1 MSDFIKDGTG
11 SGRNAKV
18 GVANRLH
25 TQSLAVSV
33 PSLATSLGDAFNV
46 SSELVTLTTAGESAL
61 LYIKNNEE
69 EALSIIT
76 EFVNIGTATGSTA
89 KGIIKFYL
97 DPSAGTIVSDA
108 TEAQVLNRSIG
119 NTQTLTADTYKGAE
133 GKTFTDGSIIAL
145 PSSGG
150 AIVSEYIIPRGTSFG
165 LSYTPA
171 TGTTS
176 QQIQIG
182 FLVIRKYI
190 THTTD

>member
-25 TQSLAVSV
+25 THSLAVSV

-97 DPSAGTIVSDA
+97 TPSAGTIVSDA

-119 NTQTLTADTYKGAE
+119 NTQTLTADAYKGAE

-145 PSSGG
+145 PSPGG
-150 AIVSEYIIPRGTSFG
+150 AITSEYIIPRGTSFG